1 MPLAIDVISDV
12 VCPWCYIGKRR
23 LEAALTLWEQAH
35 PGEPP
40 TVIWHPFELN
50 PTMARAGMDRQQY
63 LADKFGGPERA
74 KQIYARVEAA
84 GAEVGIPFAFDR
96 MQIQPNTVQTHR
108 LIAWAMGSGRQG
120 DLVEALFRGYFL
132 EQSDLTSDAVLAGIA
147 ASAGLDGEA
156 ALAFLGT
163 TEGAEEVRAEEAA
176 AQRMGVS
183 GVPFFIIDQRF
194 GLSGAQPER
203 EIVAALEEALA
214 TATATN

>member
-1 MPLAIDVISDV
+1 MPLAIDVVSDV

-35 PGEPP
+35 PGEAP

-50 PTMARAGMDRQQY
+50 PTMARTGMDRRQY
-63 LADKFGGPERA
+63 LEDKFGGPERA

-84 GAEVGIPFAFDR
+84 GAEVGIPFAFDH
-96 MQIQPNTVQTHR
+96 MQIQPNTTQAHR
-108 LIAWAMGSGRQG
+108 LIAWAMASGRQG
-120 DLVEALFRGYFL
+120 ELVEALFRGYFL

-147 ASAGLDGEA
+147 ASAGLDGEE

-163 TEGAEEVRAEEAA
+163 TEGVDEVRAEEAA

-183 GVPFFIIDQRF
+183 GVPFFIF
-194 GLSGAQPER
+194 EGKTAVSGAQE
-203 EIVAALEEALA
+203 AATLLDAIRDRKSVV
-214 TATATN
+214 

>member
-1 MPLAIDVISDV
+1 MPLAIDVVSDV

-35 PGEPP
+35 PGDAP

-63 LADKFGGPERA
+63 LADKFGGPEQA

-96 MQIQPNTVQTHR
+96 MQIQPNTTQAHR
-108 LIAWAMGSGRQG
+108 LVAWAMASGRQG

-156 ALAFLGT
+156 ALAFLAT
-163 TEGAEEVRAEEAA
+163 TEGVDEVRAEEAA

-183 GVPFFIIDQRF
+183 GVPFFVIDQRF

-203 EIVAALEEALA
+203 EIVAALEEAFA
-214 TATATN
+214 TATVT

>member
-1 MPLAIDVISDV
+1 MPLAIDVVSDV

-35 PGEPP
+35 PGDAP

-63 LADKFGGPERA
+63 LADKFGGPEQA

-96 MQIQPNTVQTHR
+96 MQIQPNTTQAHR
-108 LIAWAMGSGRQG
+108 LVAWAMASGRQG

-132 EQSDLTSDAVLAGIA
+132 EQSYLTSDAVLAGIA

-156 ALAFLGT
+156 ALAFLAT
-163 TEGAEEVRAEEAA
+163 TEGVDEVRAEEAA

-183 GVPFFIIDQRF
+183 GVPFFVIDQRF

-203 EIVAALEEALA
+203 EIVAALEEAFA
-214 TATATN
+214 TATVS

>member
-1 MPLAIDVISDV
+1 MPIAIDVISDV

-50 PTMARAGMDRQQY
+50 PTMARSGMDRQQY

-96 MQIQPNTVQTHR
+96 MQIQPNTTQAHR
-108 LIAWAMGSGRQG
+108 LIAWATASGRQG

-183 GVPFFIIDQRF
+183 GVPFFVIDQRF

-214 TATATN
+214 TATAAH